1 MEQMTAFVL
10 VTGILYIGDVV
21 SAKTKA
27 WVSSVFVCAVL
38 FVIGYWTFFPE
49 NIVEI
54 AGIPPVVA
62 TLLMYLLITNMGT
75 LLSIRELVNQWKTI
89 VVTLSG
95 IVGII
100 ILLLTAGTVLF
111 DLETVLVAVPPLVG
125 GVVSSLIMS
134 EAAQT
139 AGLTSLSVLA
149 ILIYVMQGFA
159 GYPLTSIMLK
169 REGQRM
175 LKKYRAGTWQ
185 PLVEQEAAEQVSS
198 SEEIPQLFAKVPEKY
213 HTDFSRIFRLGL
225 VALLAY
231 YCSVWAAAI
240 VTISP
245 FVLCLFFGV
254 VASSVGFLEKQPL
267 KKANSFGFAILALM
281 LFIFDGL
288 KKATPEMLEEL
299 FLPMIGIIVIGVVGM
314 YLFSAIVGKLLGVSP
329 EMSFAVSLT
338 ALYGFPADYII
349 TNEVIQSL
357 TDDEKERAALTSHML
372 PPMLVAGFVT
382 VTIVSVILAGIFSS
396 ILLNL

>member
-1 MEQMTAFVL
+1 MAQMTAFTL
-10 VTGILYIGDVV
+10 LMAILYIGDVV
-21 SAKTKA
+21 SSKTKA
-27 WVSSVFVCAVL
+27 WISSVFVCAVL
-38 FVIGYWTFFPE
+38 FIIGYWTFFPE

-54 AGIPPVVA
+54 AGIPPAVA

-75 LLSIRELVNQWKTI
+75 LLSIKELTNQWKTI
-89 VVTLSG
+89 VITLSG
-95 IVGII
+95 ILGIVV
-100 ILLLTAGTVLF
+100 LLLTVGSLIF
-111 DLETVLVAVPPLVG
+111 DLKTVLVAVPPLVG

-169 REGQRM
+169 KEGKRM
-175 LKKYRAGTWQ
+175 LEKYRSGEWV
-185 PLVEQEAAEQVSS
+185 PVHEQEDQQTAGIDED
-198 SEEIPQLFAKVPEKY
+198 IPQLFKKIPKKY
-213 HTDFSRIFRLGL
+213 HTDFSRIFRLAL
-225 VALLAY
+225 VALAAY
-231 YCSVWAAAI
+231 YVSVWCAPF
-240 VTISP
+240 VSISP

-254 VASSVGFLEKQPL
+254 VASSLGFLEKQPL
-267 KKANSFGFAILALM
+267 KKANSFGFAILGLM

-299 FLPMIGIIVIGVVGM
+299 LLPMVGIIVIGVIGM
-314 YLFSAIVGKLLGVSP
+314 YVFSAIVGRILGVSK
-329 EMSFAVSLT
+329 EMAFAVSLT

-357 TDDEKERAALTSHML
+357 TEDEKEKEALTSHMM
-372 PPMLVAGFVT
+372 PPMLVAGFIT

-396 ILLNL
+396 ILLSL

>member
-1 MEQMTAFVL
+1 MEQMTAFAL
-10 VTGILYIGDVV
+10 VTGILYIGDVI

-38 FVIGYWTFFPE
+38 FVVGYWTFFPE

-75 LLSIRELVNQWKTI
+75 LLSIKELVNQWKTI
-89 VVTLSG
+89 VITLSG

-100 ILLLTAGTVLF
+100 ILLLTAGTLLF

-175 LKKYRAGTWQ
+175 LEKYRAGTWQ
-185 PLVEQEAAEQVSS
+185 PLIEQETEVSAQ
-198 SEEIPQLFAKVPEKY
+198 EDIPRLFAKVPEKY
-213 HTDFSRIFRLGL
+213 HTDFSRIFRLAL
-225 VALLAY
+225 VALAAY
-231 YCSVWAAAI
+231 YCSVWSAPFVA
-240 VTISP
+240 ISP
-245 FVLCLFFGV
+245 FVLCLLFGV

-288 KKATPEMLEEL
+288 KKATPEMLEKL
-299 FLPMIGIIVIGVVGM
+299 FLPMIGIIVIGVIGM
-314 YLFSAIVGKLLGVSP
+314 YVFSAIVGKLLGVSP
-329 EMSFAVSLT
+329 EMAFAVSLT

-349 TNEVIQSL
+349 TNEVIHSL
-357 TDDEKERAALTSHML
+357 TEDEKERAVLTSHML

>member
-1 MEQMTAFVL
+1 MAQMTAFTL
-10 VTGILYIGDVV
+10 LMAILYIGDVV
-21 SAKTKA
+21 SSKTKA
-27 WVSSVFVCAVL
+27 WISSVFVCAVL
-38 FVIGYWTFFPE
+38 FVIAYWTFFPE

-75 LLSIRELVNQWKTI
+75 LLSIKELTNQWKTI
-89 VVTLSG
+89 VITLSG
-95 IVGII
+95 ILGIVV
-100 ILLLTAGTVLF
+100 LLLTVGSLIF
-111 DLETVLVAVPPLVG
+111 DFKTVLVAVPPLVG

-169 REGQRM
+169 KEGKRM
-175 LKKYRAGTWQ
+175 LEKYRSGEWV
-185 PLVEQEAAEQVSS
+185 PVHEQEEQQTAGID
-198 SEEIPQLFAKVPEKY
+198 EDIPRLFKKIPKKY
-213 HTDFSRIFRLGL
+213 HTDFSRIFRLAI
-225 VALLAY
+225 VALAAY
-231 YCSVWAAAI
+231 YVSVWCAPF
-240 VTISP
+240 VSISP

-254 VASSVGFLEKQPL
+254 VASSLGFLEKQPL
-267 KKANSFGFAILALM
+267 KKANSFGFAILGLM

-299 FLPMIGIIVIGVVGM
+299 LLPMVGIIVIGVIGM
-314 YLFSAIVGKLLGVSP
+314 YVFSAVVGRILGVSN
-329 EMSFAVSLT
+329 EMAFAVSLT

-357 TDDEKERAALTSHML
+357 TEDDKEKEALTSHMM
-372 PPMLVAGFVT
+372 PPMLVAGFIT

-396 ILLNL
+396 ILLSL

>member
-1 MEQMTAFVL
+1 MAQMTAFTL
-10 VTGILYIGDVV
+10 LMAILFIGDVV
-21 SAKTKA
+21 SSKTKA
-27 WVSSVFVCAVL
+27 WISSVFVCAVL
-38 FVIGYWTFFPE
+38 FVIGYWTIFPE

-75 LLSIRELVNQWKTI
+75 LLSIKELVNQWKTI
-89 VVTLSG
+89 VITLSG
-95 IVGII
+95 ILGIVV
-100 ILLLTAGTVLF
+100 LLLTVGSLVL
-111 DLETVLVAVPPLVG
+111 DLNTVLVAVPPLVG

-169 REGQRM
+169 KEGKRM
-175 LKKYRAGTWQ
+175 LEKYRSGEWT
-185 PLVEQEAAEQVSS
+185 PVHEQADKQTDELD
-198 SEEIPQLFAKVPEKY
+198 EEIPRLFKAVPKKY
-213 HTDFSRIFRLGL
+213 HTDFSRIFRLAI
-225 VALLAY
+225 VALAAY
-231 YCSVWAAAI
+231 YVSLWCAPV

-254 VASSVGFLEKQPL
+254 VASSLGFLEKQPL
-267 KKANSFGFAILALM
+267 KKANSFGFAILGLM

-299 FLPMIGIIVIGVVGM
+299 LLPMIGIIVIGVIGM
-314 YLFSAIVGKLLGVSP
+314 YIFSAIVGRLLGVSK
-329 EMSFAVSLT
+329 EMAFAVSLT

-357 TDDEKERAALTSHML
+357 TEDEKEKEALTSHMM
-372 PPMLVAGFVT
+372 PPMLVAGFIT
-382 VTIVSVILAGIFSS
+382 VTIVSVVLAGIFSS
-396 ILLNL
+396 ILLSL